1 MRVLDAATIQ
11 GDGQANQ
18 DRYLVGDYYAA
29 VLDGASAWPPQPADR
44 DGGWYADQL
53 GQAIEAAI
61 SSQESLRHVL
71 AKAIQVVADAHGLVP
86 GSSPSSTVALAR
98 WNGAHVE
105 CLLLG
110 DSTIVVE
117 RGVGKVE
124 VMTDDLL
131 GGVAPEIRAA
141 YRERLVA
148 GRGYDEEHQRLLHE
162 LQEEQRH
169 VRNTHNGYWIAE
181 ADPTAAH
188 NAHQWR
194 YPHGDVSALVLM
206 SDGAA
211 AIVHPWAIAPWSAIP
226 SMTARDGCAAV
237 LNRVVGAEDGDP
249 NGEAVP
255 RSKGHDD
262 KTAVLI
268 TA

>member
-1 MRVLDAATIQ
+1 MRVVDAATIQ

-18 DRYLVGDYYAA
+18 DRYVVGDYYAA
-29 VLDGASAWPPQPADR
+29 VLDGASAWPPQRADR
-44 DGGWYADQL
+44 DGGWYAEQL
-53 GQAIEAAI
+53 GHAIEAAI
-61 SSQESLRHVL
+61 GSQESLRHVL
-71 AKAIQVVADAHGLVP
+71 AEAIQVVADAHGLEP

-117 RGVGKVE
+117 HGPGEVE
-124 VMTDDLL
+124 VMTDDVL
-131 GGVAPEIRAA
+131 GNVAPEIRAS
-141 YRERLVA
+141 YRERLAA
-148 GRGYDEEHQRLLHE
+148 GRGYDAEHQRLLHD

-181 ADPTAAH
+181 ADPEAAY
-188 NAHQWR
+188 NAHLR
-194 YPHGDVSALVLM
+194 HYRPSEASTLLLM

-211 AIVHPWAIAPWSAIP
+211 AIVQPWAIAPWNAIP
-226 SMTARDGCAAV
+226 SMARHDSCAAI
-237 LNRVVGAEDGDP
+237 LSKVVDAENGDP
-249 NGEAVP
+249 NGEAVT
-255 RSKGHDD
+255 RSKRHDD

-268 TA
+268 SD